1 MLWVLC
7 TGDESVVQRSSK
19 LINFV
24 LERCRILAISSKF
37 AMAFFSACL
46 FLLSPWPSCE
56 ASLCETSYLILFR
69 LPAGKDSNVK
79 CKWCAL
85 IALKIPPYAKNFV
98 SEYLME
104 SSLMNF
110 INKFRGTMIGL
121 SFIVFNWDCL
131 TALFKILPHRKEWGS
146 YVLFCF

>member
-1 MLWVLC
+1 M
-7 TGDESVVQRSSK
+7 VQRSSK

-46 FLLSPWPSCE
+46 FLLSPCPSCE

-110 INKFRGTMIGL
+110 INEFRGTMIGL
-121 SFIVFNWDCL
+121 SFIVFN
-131 TALFKILPHRKEWGS
+131 
-146 YVLFCF
+146 